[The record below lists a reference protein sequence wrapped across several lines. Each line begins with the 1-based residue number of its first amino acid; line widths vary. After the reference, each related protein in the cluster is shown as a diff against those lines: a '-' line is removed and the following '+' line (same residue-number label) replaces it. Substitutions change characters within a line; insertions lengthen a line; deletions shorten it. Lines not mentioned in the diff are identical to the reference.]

1 MESIDER
8 IRKALSS
15 EDRDFLERLDSNSS
29 LYGDVVATFRGHTRW
44 LNLLGWVFGFVLFA
58 TALYCGWQFVSRTDF
73 RSMQLWGAG
82 AMLSALGLGLIK
94 LYFFMELQKNTIV
107 REIKRVELQV
117 AGLTAALRDGKPNTT
132 ASGG

>member
-1 MESIDER
+1 MDSIDER

-15 EDRDFLERLDSNSS
+15 EDQAFLDRLESDGS
-29 LYGDVVATFRGHTRW
+29 LYGDIAATFRGHMRW
-44 LNLLGWVFGFVLFA
+44 LNALAWVFGLVLFA
-58 TALYCGWQFVSRTDF
+58 VVVYCGWQFATQIDL

-94 LYFFMELQKNTIV
+94 LYFFMELQKNAIV

-117 AGLTAALRDGKPNTT
+117 ASLTAALRDGKTPARTT
-132 ASGG
+132 

>member
-15 EDRDFLERLDSNSS
+15 EDREFLEQMDRNSS
-29 LYGDVVATFRGHTRW
+29 LYGDVVATFRGRMRW
-44 LNLLGWVFGFVLFA
+44 LNGLGWIFGFLLFA
-58 TALYCGWQFVSRTDF
+58 AALYCGWQFVSQPDL

-94 LYFFMELQKNTIV
+94 LHFFMEIQKNTIV

-117 AGLTAALRDGKPNTT
+117 AGLAAALRDGKVNPAGT
-132 ASGG
+132 GR

>member
-15 EDRDFLERLDSNSS
+15 EDREFLQQLDTHSS
-29 LYGDVVATFRGHTRW
+29 LYGDVAATFRGHMRW
-44 LNLLGWVFGFVLFA
+44 LNALGWVFGFVLFA
-58 TALYCGWQFVSRTDF
+58 VTLYCGWQFFAQSDL

-94 LYFFMELQKNTIV
+94 LYFFMELQKNAIV

-117 AGLTAALRDGKPNTT
+117 AGLAAALRDRKADAAAAGR
-132 ASGG
+132 

>member
-15 EDRDFLERLDSNSS
+15 EDRVFLEQLDSSGS
-29 LYGDVVATFRGHTRW
+29 LYGDIAATFRGHMRW
-44 LNLLGWVFGFVLFA
+44 LNALAWLFGLILFVVA
-58 TALYCGWQFVSRTDF
+58 VACGWQFVTQTDL

-94 LYFFMELQKNTIV
+94 LWFLMEVQKSAIV

-117 AGLTAALRDGKPNTT
+117 ASLTAAMRGGK
-132 ASGG
+132 AQ

>member
-8 IRKALSS
+8 IQKALSS
-15 EDRDFLERLDSNSS
+15 EDRALLEQLDSNGS
-29 LYGDVVATFRGHTRW
+29 LYGDIAATFRGHMRW
-44 LNLLGWVFGFVLFA
+44 LNALGWIFGLVLFA
-58 TALYCGWQFVSRTDF
+58 VAVYCGWQFVAQTDL

-94 LYFFMELQKNTIV
+94 LYFFMEFQKNAII

-117 AGLTAALRDGKPNTT
+117 ASLTAALRVR
-132 ASGG
+132 

>member
-15 EDRDFLERLDSNSS
+15 EDRALLEQLDSDES
-29 LYGDVVATFRGHTRW
+29 LYGDVAATFRGHLWW
-44 LNLLGWVFGFVLFA
+44 LNVMGWIFGLVLFA
-58 TALYCGWQFVSRTDF
+58 AVLYCGWRFVAEADL

-82 AMLSALGLGLIK
+82 AMLAALGLGLIK
-94 LYFFMELQKNTIV
+94 LYFFMEIQKNSII

-117 AGLTAALRDGKPNTT
+117 AGLTAALRGSAPGQTPSAT
-132 ASGG
+132 

>member
-15 EDRDFLERLDSNSS
+15 EDRQFLEQLDTSSS
-29 LYGDVVATFRGHTRW
+29 LYGDVVATFHGHMRW
-44 LNLLGWVFGFVLFA
+44 LNALGWVFGFVLFA
-58 TALYCGWQFVSRTDF
+58 VAVYCGWQFFAQSDL

-82 AMLSALGLGLIK
+82 AMVSALGLGLIK
-94 LYFFMELQKNTIV
+94 LYFFMEIQKNAII

-117 AGLTAALRDGKPNTT
+117 ASLTAALRDGK
-132 ASGG
+132 ADAVSGR